1 MNVPRSL
8 LRPERLAPS
17 WFATALLVLP
27 LPCLLVAPGAFADEE
42 PQPAA
47 AVADAAEPAPAEVA
61 DDVAGSPSDTIE
73 GLHGVLLDVMRNAV
87 ELGYEGRAKKL
98 EPAIPRY
105 YDVAFMASKSIGRHW
120 KKASE
125 ADRERFLATFLR
137 FMVANYAGQFDGY
150 TGQSFETRGEEPARM
165 DTTLV
170 KSVLVNPEGDDVEL
184 HYRLRQVDGAWKII
198 DVYLDGTVSELA
210 LRRSEFSGIVKRE
223 DFDALIA
230 AIDERIEKLASGT
243 SS

>member
-1 MNVPRSL
+1 MKALHSL
-8 LRPERLAPS
+8 FGSALAV
-17 WFATALLVLP
+17 LLLASP
-27 LPCLLVAPGAFADEE
+27 I
-42 PQPAA
+42 
-47 AVADAAEPAPAEVA
+47 AAEETGP
-61 DDVAGSPSDTIE
+61 PSATVD
-73 GLHGVLLDVMRNAV
+73 GLHAVLLDVMRNAV
-87 ELGYEGRAKKL
+87 ALGYEGRAAKL
-98 EPAIPRY
+98 APAIPEY
-105 YDVAFMASKSIGRHW
+105 YDVAFMAQKSIGRHW

-150 TGQSFETRGEEPARM
+150 SGQSFETLGEEPARM
-165 DTTLV
+165 DTILV
-170 KSVLVNPEGDDVEL
+170 KTRLVNPDDDDVDL
-184 HYRLRQVDGAWKII
+184 NYRMRQVDGRWKII

-243 SS
+243 ES